1 MSNSSKFGFTHI
13 FAALFFHIICSHSA
27 EAQISLHRSI
37 DRNYDSSLQQRVS
50 RRLLSSSIVT
60 PISPE
65 LEHDPMAATV
75 LGGINRIGRST
86 VQAAELL
93 SLTTDVQQKRHL
105 VNQGGNVVLNQN
117 EQPLVLN
124 SQVNTIDQNSPFS
137 HISPH
142 NFHNDNQNKQV
153 NFITTQSV
161 PSGNHNRVN
170 NLNHN
175 TVLNSNQ
182 IRPINV
188 VHQQT
193 FLDTNS
199 QNSQS
204 NVINQQ
210 SNTISNPNK
219 QLQIVRTITTPAS
232 NRQTITTVTSN
243 NNNQALLT
251 STTNNQNNIQNQ
263 LPLILNQFQS
273 NNNGFNNANARNNIQ
288 HNKVSVIQSGS
299 VVQQHNPIINNENG
313 NNDGKPSFVQQ
324 QFSAVNPHDGNNRDN
339 NNKNDRKESDNRQLF
354 LANSSSNSKSP
365 STAVTSGPCVA
376 AFSVRKGIAQDTD
389 KSKPRRLTFQD
400 VLTNTGGWSKK
411 RQQFETPCTGLYFF
425 SFHAISAKDSDF
437 TIALMKDGHFQVT
450 AYGGKDGYQWGA
462 NSVLLFLN
470 PGENVYLELQQG
482 EIYEHPYEEAYTTFS
497 GFLIN
502 SL

>member
-1 MSNSSKFGFTHI
+1 MQLYCIWAT
-13 FAALFFHIICSHSA
+13 HSA

-124 SQVNTIDQNSPFS
+124 TLFT
-137 HISPH
+137 
-142 NFHNDNQNKQV
+142 FY
-153 NFITTQSV
+153 
-161 PSGNHNRVN
+161 PSSR
-170 NLNHN
+170 
-175 TVLNSNQ
+175 
-182 IRPINV
+182 
-188 VHQQT
+188 
-193 FLDTNS
+193 
-199 QNSQS
+199 
-204 NVINQQ
+204 
-210 SNTISNPNK
+210 
-219 QLQIVRTITTPAS
+219 
-232 NRQTITTVTSN
+232 
-243 NNNQALLT
+243 
-251 STTNNQNNIQNQ
+251 
-263 LPLILNQFQS
+263 
-273 NNNGFNNANARNNIQ
+273 
-288 HNKVSVIQSGS
+288 
-299 VVQQHNPIINNENG
+299 
-313 NNDGKPSFVQQ
+313 
-324 QFSAVNPHDGNNRDN
+324 
-339 NNKNDRKESDNRQLF
+339 
-354 LANSSSNSKSP
+354 
-365 STAVTSGPCVA
+365 PCVA